1 MLKDVMTDLDPDK
14 IQLTQEDE
22 RDPELLKQLN
32 QLDPDAV
39 ESTKNF

>member
-1 MLKDVMTDLDPDK
+1 MLKDVMTDIDPDR

-22 RDPELLKQLN
+22 RDPEFLKQLA

-39 ESTKNF
+39 ESTKSL